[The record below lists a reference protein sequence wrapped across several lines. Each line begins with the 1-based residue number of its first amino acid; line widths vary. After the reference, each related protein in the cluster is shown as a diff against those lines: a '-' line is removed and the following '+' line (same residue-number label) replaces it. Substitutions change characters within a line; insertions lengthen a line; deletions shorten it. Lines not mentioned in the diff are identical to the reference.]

1 MSVPEYATTVV
12 VLLALLIGT
21 YCSADH
27 LRRLRRQSMDW
38 TENARQLIAMEDAA
52 LARRCSE
59 ENARWLEDPTH
70 YLMEVTGL
78 DAAKV
83 LFGYVQREKVSLV
96 KAPPPRPR
104 HTTARSLPN
113 TEIVLQFTRPEDL
126 VSQIVAM
133 SRVPSPTGGQLARIV
148 REVEDGSIDL

>member
-1 MSVPEYATTVV
+1 MSVPEYATTGV
-12 VLLALLIGT
+12 VLLALLIGM

-78 DAAKV
+78 DVAKV

-96 KAPPPRPR
+96 KAPRPR
-104 HTTARSLPN
+104 HTTAGSLPN
-113 TEIVLQFTRPEDL
+113 TEIVLHFTRPEEL

-133 SRVPSPTGGQLARIV
+133 SRVSPPTGGQLARIV